1 MKETIHLSSL
11 RLPLFLTRLSIF
23 LFLLPWQLMRFS
35 KPESIN
41 NISQKYYKFSMP
53 EIGSTLTGVLMM
65 ALLIAFLVGF
75 QKRLSYGL
83 VALLHGIGTAMTIP
97 NLIRY
102 IAFAMKTHFW
112 LSKNSARIQSYLRAV
127 SMSKARRPITRHIGS
142 SDNITAITNRPNTQ
156 CLSVK

>member
-97 NLIRY
+97 NLIPGIEGY
-102 IAFAMKTHFW
+102 NQLFLAGIPALMAMG
-112 LSKNSARIQSYLRAV
+112 LLYCLRNED
-127 SMSKARRPITRHIGS
+127 TLL
-142 SDNITAITNRPNTQ
+142 AIE
-156 CLSVK
+156 K

>member
-1 MKETIHLSSL
+1 MSKETIHLSSL

-97 NLIRY
+97 NLIPGIEGY
-102 IAFAMKTHFW
+102 NQLFLAAIPALMAMI
-112 LSKNSARIQSYLRAV
+112 LLYCLRNED
-127 SMSKARRPITRHIGS
+127 TLL
-142 SDNITAITNRPNTQ
+142 AIE
-156 CLSVK
+156 K